1 MIKKYILFLFLLG
14 GTLVSLPFVNALE
27 PSLQV
32 TTTLTPSTIVPGND
46 GYVQLTITN
55 VGTAYANKVVVKL
68 ISLDSPLVART
79 YFSTYGLG
87 GLGIGK
93 SVSTLFRFSVPSD
106 TASGFYTAQ
115 FSTETYDGS
124 VCRKTTQHVIITV
137 QAPSSLEIIS
147 VNPNSFKIGEKT
159 TLNFTLINTGDIAI
173 NNVIISW
180 ENPAIF
186 PLGSSDRIFIQT
198 IDAKQTLKVP
208 VQAVVDPSTTSGVYS
223 FSIIIEYT
231 DQTGTKQT
239 VNSTVGITVAGEY
252 SFLVGIEKTENLY
265 SGEKGEITISITNK
279 GTGTAEFLTV
289 KSIFG
294 LEVVKEIY
302 IGDLE
307 SDDYDTA
314 SFDLDLKN
322 IKPGKYSLNINIT
335 YKDSYNQ
342 KFSEEKVIE
351 FNITQRPLEIPLTVK
366 IILILFILAVV
377 YWKRSWLIGLFK
389 KK

>member
-14 GTLVSLPFVNALE
+14 GMLVSLPFVNALE

-79 YFSTYGLG
+79 YFSSYDLG

-106 TASGFYTAQ
+106 TTSGFYTAQ
-115 FSTETYDGS
+115 FSTEACDAS
-124 VCRKTTQHVIITV
+124 VCRETTQHVIITV

-159 TLNFTLINTGDIAI
+159 TLNFTLINTGDIVI

-180 ENPAIF
+180 ENPAIL

-198 IDAKQTLKVP
+198 IDAKQTLEVP
-208 VQAVVDPSTTSGVYS
+208 VQAVVKPSATSGVYS

-231 DQTGTKQT
+231 DQTGTEQT

-252 SFLVGIEKTENLY
+252 SFLVGIEKTENMY
-265 SGEKGEITISITNK
+265 SGEKGKIIISITNK

-289 KSIFG
+289 KPIFG
-294 LEVVKEIY
+294 LEVIKEIY

-342 KFSEEKVIE
+342 EFSEEKVIE
-351 FNITQRPLEIPLTVK
+351 FNITQRPLEIPLIIK
-366 IILILFILAVV
+366 IVLILFILAVV
-377 YWKRSWLIGLFK
+377 YWKRSWLMGLFK